1 MIYKKHILTNKII
14 KADKEVVFQNNENE
28 YTTPT
33 QEEIESLEFE
43 TLQTDC
49 INAIEAEKKYLL
61 ENGLVQITTE
71 AGVVWRVKID
81 TETTNELDMVEAIL
95 DKIQQKYSTFLNWLD
110 WGEVL
115 ITTKDIIA
123 IGKEVAKY
131 KINQDIATNIYSIAR
146 KLKTEVYACKTLA
159 ELQAY
164 NIDTEINALRDLRE
178 ELFLN
183 EASASSIHI
192 PEQPDAGTGRNLDTT
207 GSSTS

>member
-1 MIYKKHILTNKII
+1 MIYRKFNETGIIRAYNNNAIGKI
-14 KADKEVVFQNNENE
+14 DYENSVD
-28 YTTPT
+28 PT
-33 QEEIESLEFE
+33 QEEIENLELQI
-43 TLQTDC
+43 LQTDC
-49 INAIEAEKKYLL
+49 INAIETEKKYLL

-81 TETTNELDMVEAIL
+81 IKTTNELDMIEAIL

-164 NIDTEINALRDLRE
+164 DIDTEINALRDLRE

-183 EASASSIHI
+183 EASASSILVPTQ
-192 PEQPDAGTGRNLDTT
+192 PEAGTGRNLDTT

>member
-1 MIYKKHILTNKII
+1 MIYKKHIATNKII
-14 KADKEVVFQNNENE
+14 KADKEAVFQNNENK

-49 INAIEAEKKYLL
+49 INAIETEKKYLL

-81 TETTNELDMVEAIL
+81 TKTTNELDMIEAIL
-95 DKIQQKYSTFLNWLD
+95 NKIEQKYSTFLNWLD
-110 WGEVL
+110 WSEVL

-164 NIDTEINALRDLRE
+164 DIDTEINALRDLRE

-183 EASASSIHI
+183 EASASSIPI
-192 PEQPDAGTGRNLDTT
+192 PEQPDAETGRNLDTT